1 MKLCL
6 QMWVAAMAPKRFWLL
21 IVFVFLFSPSVQ
33 VDAYVDDAKWQ
44 NVERIVAVGDVHGD
58 FEAFSKL
65 LTETGVLDDRGR
77 WSGGKTHLVQVGDVP
92 DRGPDSRKVMDLLMK
107 LEKQARRA
115 GGRVHALIGNHEAM
129 NMYGDLR
136 YVDPDE
142 YQAFVDRRSSKRQQD
157 YYENT
162 IRFLQQTRPEG
173 ELPVF
178 DEAYR
183 ENWLAQFPLGYVEH
197 RLAWAPD
204 GKYGKWVRRHKTI
217 VQINDTIFVH
227 GGIGPEYAGWP
238 FDRINATVSEELK
251 SGETL
256 GEGAVVEDPNGP
268 LWFRGL
274 SQGRETCDTQTF
286 LDGYLEGKGA
296 VRIVVAHTP
305 TAGVILPR
313 YDGRVLAVDAGLSSY
328 YGGARAALVIEGSEV
343 SVMHEGT
350 RISLEQP
357 IESYLDAAQTAT
369 FEAPL
374 FRRFMQQRATQGPDI
389 VLDCSE
395 ASTQP

>member
-1 MKLCL
+1 MKPCL

-21 IVFVFLFSPSVQ
+21 IAFVFLFSPLVQ
-33 VDAYVDDAKWQ
+33 VDAYADDAKWQ

-58 FEAFSKL
+58 FEAFSQL

-136 YVDPDE
+136 YVDPGE

-162 IRFLQQTRPEG
+162 IRFLQQSRPEE
-173 ELPVF
+173 ELPAF

-183 ENWLAQFPLGYVEH
+183 ENWLTQFPLGYVEH

-204 GKYGKWVRRHKTI
+204 GKYGKWVRRHNTI

-227 GGIGPEYAGWP
+227 GGIGPAYADWQ
-238 FDRINATVSEELK
+238 FNRINATVSEELK

-286 LDGYLEGKGA
+286 LDRYLEGKGA

-313 YDGRVLAVDAGLSSY
+313 YDGRVLAVDTGLSSH
-328 YGGARAALVIEGSEV
+328 YGGARAALIIEGSEV

-350 RISLEQP
+350 LISMEQP
-357 IESYLDAAQTAT
+357 LDGYLEAAEMVTSG
-369 FEAPL
+369 APL
-374 FRRFMQQRATQGPDI
+374 FERFMQRRAAHVEAPE
-389 VLDCSE
+389 LDCSV
-395 ASTQP
+395 ASNQP

>member
-1 MKLCL
+1 MAK
-6 QMWVAAMAPKRFWLL
+6 MAPKCVWWWIAFAF
-21 IVFVFLFSPSVQ
+21 IFSLPVQ
-33 VDAYVDDAKWQ
+33 VDAYADDAEWQ
-44 NVERIVAVGDVHGD
+44 NVDRIVAVGDVHGD
-58 FEAFSKL
+58 FEAFSQL
-65 LTETGVLDDRGR
+65 LKETGILDDRQR

-92 DRGPDSRKVMDLLMK
+92 DRGPDSRKIMDLLMK

-136 YVDPDE
+136 YVDPAE
-142 YQAFVDRRSSKRQQD
+142 YQAFIDRRSAKRQQD

-178 DEAYR
+178 DDAYR
-183 ENWLAQFPLGYVEH
+183 ESWLAQFPLGYVEH

-204 GKYGKWVRRHKTI
+204 GKYGKWVRRHNTI

-227 GGIGPEYAGWP
+227 GGIGPAYADWP
-238 FDRINATVSEELK
+238 FDRINEAVSEELET
-251 SGETL
+251 GDTL
-256 GEGAVVEDPNGP
+256 GEGAMVEDPSGP

-274 SQGRETCDTQTF
+274 SQGQETCDTQTF
-286 LDGYLEGKGA
+286 LDRYLEGKGA

-313 YDGRVLAVDAGLSSY
+313 YDGRVLAVDTGLSSY
-328 YGGARAALVIEGSEV
+328 YGGARAALIIEGSEV

-350 RISLEQP
+350 LISLKQP
-357 IESYLDAAQTAT
+357 LDGYLEAAEKAT
-369 FEAPL
+369 SGAPL
-374 FRRFMQQRATQGPDI
+374 FERFMQRRATQVQAPE
-389 VLDCSE
+389 LDCSV
-395 ASTQP
+395 ASDQP